1 MLLPIYYFSDD
12 MYVDAMGG
20 AYGIHGENRNVYMDL
35 IGKLIGRRPLSNPR
49 HCWEHNIK
57 MAITEI

>member
-1 MLLPIYYFSDD
+1 